1 MLAPVNTPTA
11 IGGLL
16 QAKSATLQY
25 YCCADLDRCSP
36 PRYGQRLHQT
46 EFHIP
51 EHYHTVFASAFLSR
65 FRIIPGKLEEPIR
78 LAEGPFCQTIAYWY
92 PSLQCRVDHLFP
104 QVRPRQMNIF
114 EGRFLLLVP
123 HRHRQLS
130 LERAWWSWVGQVNGR
145 DDDASRSDLCRPSL
159 PRRDHQLRGM
169 AVFSVPTEPAHS

>member
-65 FRIIPGKLEEPIR
+65 FRIILGKLEEPIR
-78 LAEGPFCQTIAYWY
+78 LAEGPFCRTIAYWY

-123 HRHRQLS
+123 HQL
-130 LERAWWSWVGQVNGR
+130 LQGR
-145 DDDASRSDLCRPSL
+145 DNHVLVRLVSAKGVPQGMDANPFSDPGLF
-159 PRRDHQLRGM
+159 D
-169 AVFSVPTEPAHS
+169 VFGDNRFDR